1 MFLFND
7 TQIITETFL
16 EDINNIL
23 NAGEVPNIFPSD
35 EVERVVNE
43 VRPKAKEA
51 GRSEARDAVWAYF
64 IELVRDNLHIVLTMS
79 PVGSAL
85 RVRMRMFPALVN
97 CCTIDWFLPWPDEA
111 LLGVSARLLS
121 EMPGI
126 ENDMRD
132 ALSQSCCA
140 VHQEVIHRA
149 EDF

>member
-43 VRPKAKEA
+43 VRGKAKEA
-51 GRSEARDAVWAYF
+51 GLSEARDAVWAYF
-64 IELVRDNLHIVLTMS
+64 IESVRENLHIVITMS
-79 PVGSAL
+79 PVGSAM

-111 LLGVSARLLS
+111 LLSVSSRQLES
-121 EMPGI
+121 MQGI
-126 ENDMRD
+126 NDELKESVSK
-132 ALSQSCCA
+132 ACAA
-140 VHQEVIHRA
+140 VHQETLRA
-149 EDF
+149 AQ